1 MREHNFMPPYLT
13 DQSVSAIRSGL
24 SMGLYVNGERV
35 ARSFLDGQ
43 AQPYG

>member
-1 MREHNFMPPYLT
+1 
-13 DQSVSAIRSGL
+13 
-24 SMGLYVNGERV
+24 MGLYVNGERV